1 MSVRTQKKPARSEA
15 MSVERKT
22 LYKSRQ
28 SVDRKILKNKIWAPK
43 RIRLPSS
50 RKAESP
56 KVTKACHPRTSHPV
70 QTNVLFSA
78 SKADGY
84 FLSMLFR

>member
-50 RKAESP
+50 RKSGIPEGHQGLPSSHESP
-56 KVTKACHPRTSHPV
+56 GSDERVV
-70 QTNVLFSA
+70 FS
-78 SKADGY
+78 K
-84 FLSMLFR
+84 